1 MAIINYVDFVNNYLV
16 KNGMIGNATNIN
28 KAPDQLK
35 QEIDIIN
42 AGKVD
47 LSEFNASN
55 LSRADRYLASQNI
68 ANMIYSG
75 GDLIKIRYKNDT
87 DMDYETLGYTSTNLS
102 SIQHYIGGVLKGT
115 TTLSYTSGNLVSAI
129 FVGV

>member
-1 MAIINYVDFVNNYLV
+1 MAITSYIDFVNDYLV
-16 KNGMIGNATNIN
+16 KNGMIGNAANMN

-35 QEIDIIN
+35 LEIDEVN
-42 AGKVD
+42 AAKLDIVD
-47 LSEFNASN
+47 FEDVN
-55 LSRADRYLASQNI
+55 LNRADKYLAAQNI
-68 ANMIYSG
+68 VNMLYIN

-87 DMDYETLGYTSTNLS
+87 DVDYEVLGYTSGNLTT
-102 SIQHYIGGVLKGT
+102 IQHYVGSVLKGT